1 LADFSLQATTATAT
15 ADADTDAD
23 ATATAT
29 ACLCVRRGYA
39 LFTILSLARNGQ
51 RLLMMQLLPMKQL
64 VLHDNLNPVLLRLP
78 QISSLHI

>member
-64 VLHDNLNPVLLRLP
+64 VLHDNAVLLRFP
-78 QISSLHI
+78 RISSLHI